1 MLSTYTMPWSQ
12 IDTTG
17 EHPNCH
23 HRLNF
28 FETASFENLKSEN
41 MKYELGSTIR
51 TSNEPQEE
59 LSTTNIFG
67 ITETTMIMKATLIN
81 TLLCLLFL
89 DGAFGQKEKLF
100 EDAGTTRE
108 RSEPAV
114 AASGNIFQGRS
125 ASLCGPGSLSKHHD
139 MPCDEDVESRGNKST
154 SISTRTDPVTKPSET
169 ETGVCVS
176 SEGVYGTVTD
186 TEVPISYLYEMQTI
200 GGVDSTTVKTEILP
214 TLEKKIVDSLL
225 HDLFPEKC
233 AETAIGKRSLQGILE
248 VIGVSMNPLDYVTK
262 NGKWIMTVSCA
273 TTITSL
279 SKFLH

>member
-1 MLSTYTMPWSQ
+1 
-12 IDTTG
+12 
-17 EHPNCH
+17 
-23 HRLNF
+23 
-28 FETASFENLKSEN
+28 

-51 TSNEPQEE
+51 TSNEPPKE

-67 ITETTMIMKATLIN
+67 ITGIAMMMKATLRN

-89 DGAFGQKEKLF
+89 DGASGQQKEKLF
-100 EDAGTTRE
+100 EDAGSTRE
-108 RSEPAV
+108 RQEPAV

-139 MPCDEDVESRGNKST
+139 MPCDEDVESKGNKST

-169 ETGVCVS
+169 DTGVCVS

-186 TEVPISYLYEMQTI
+186 TEVAVSYLYEMQTV
-200 GGVDSTTVKTEILP
+200 GGVDSTTVKNEILP

-233 AETAIGKRSLQGILE
+233 AKTAIGKRSLQDGILE
-248 VIGVSMNPLDYVTK
+248 VSGVSMNPLDYVTK
-262 NGKWIMTVSCA
+262 NGKYLTTA
-273 TTITSL
+273 TCDTLVISL
-279 SKFLH
+279 SRLLH